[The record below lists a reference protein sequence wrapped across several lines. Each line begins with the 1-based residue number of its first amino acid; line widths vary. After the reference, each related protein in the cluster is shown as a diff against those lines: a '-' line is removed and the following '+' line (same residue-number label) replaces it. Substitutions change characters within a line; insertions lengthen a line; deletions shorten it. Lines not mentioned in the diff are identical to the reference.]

1 LNEIRGEILGNLFL
15 GRRPNFEG
23 FWHLKYIFYKRE
35 ESLAKKLHQKIKI
48 LKKEKKVTIMA
59 SGKKVKNAMRCQRCG
74 GRMIFEKFYDVN
86 NVFFGWHCVI
96 CGEILDPV
104 ILLHRLSQDA
114 DLQIPEKEEEVMHLV
129 KKYLHSKSKEIR
141 GEQKSKGFS
150 FPVALKDKI
159 SMN

>member
-1 LNEIRGEILGNLFL
+1 
-15 GRRPNFEG
+15 
-23 FWHLKYIFYKRE
+23 
-35 ESLAKKLHQKIKI
+35 
-48 LKKEKKVTIMA
+48 MA
-59 SGKKVKNAMRCQRCG
+59 TGKKTKEVMHCQRCG

-114 DLQIPEKEEEVMHLV
+114 DLQIPEEEEEVMHLV
-129 KKYLHSKSKEIR
+129 KKYMTAKTK
-141 GEQKSKGFS
+141 GMKVGQKMKGI
-150 FPVALKDKI
+150 ALATNLKDEP

>member
-1 LNEIRGEILGNLFL
+1 MATGN
-15 GRRPNFEG
+15 
-23 FWHLKYIFYKRE
+23 KR
-35 ESLAKKLHQKIKI
+35 
-48 LKKEKKVTIMA
+48 KKV
-59 SGKKVKNAMRCQRCG
+59 MRCQRCG

-129 KKYLHSKSKEIR
+129 KKYLHSRSKEIK
-141 GEQKSKGFS
+141 GGQKGKEIS
-150 FPVALKDKI
+150 FPAALKYKI

>member
-1 LNEIRGEILGNLFL
+1 
-15 GRRPNFEG
+15 
-23 FWHLKYIFYKRE
+23 
-35 ESLAKKLHQKIKI
+35 LAEKLHQKIKI
-48 LKKEKKVTIMA
+48 LEKEKKVTIMA
-59 SGKKVKNAMRCQRCG
+59 SGKKAKNAMRCQRCG

-129 KKYLHSKSKEIR
+129 KKYLHSKTKEIR
-141 GEQKSKGFS
+141 GGQKGKEFS
-150 FPVALKDKI
+150 FPVLLKDKI